1 MTVINPLGVVQ
12 NSNGKS
18 RLILDLRH
26 VNSYLRYCR
35 FKYEGI
41 QTAAEL
47 FQSNDW
53 VFKFDYKSGYH
64 HVDIYDPHTTFLG
77 CAIVLA
83 GKMRYFKF
91 SVLPFGLATGPYVFT
106 RIQKTLVKYW
116 RSKGYRIFTYLD
128 DGAGAEQ
135 DYVNACKMAES
146 VILSLV
152 VL

>member
-64 HVDIYDPHTTFLG
+64 HVDIFEPYTTFLG

-83 GKMRYFKF
+83 GKMIYFKF
-91 SVLPFGLATGPYVFT
+91 SVLPFGLATSPYVFT

-116 RSKGYRIFTYLD
+116 RSNYIPG
-128 DGAGAEQ
+128 
-135 DYVNACKMAES
+135 
-146 VILSLV
+146 
-152 VL
+152 